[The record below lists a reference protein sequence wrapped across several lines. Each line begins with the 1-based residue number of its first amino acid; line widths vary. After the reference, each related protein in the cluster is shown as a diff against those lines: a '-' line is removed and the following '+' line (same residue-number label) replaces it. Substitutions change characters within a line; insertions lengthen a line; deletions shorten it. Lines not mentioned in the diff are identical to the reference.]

1 MFHEHVP
8 GKDQYKLTVEQ
19 LSFIREGCMD
29 CEPPNGIVA
38 GTAKAIFPKA
48 KFYHKEGCISTYS
61 LDLVCVDDRTESGK
75 RYIVA
80 VATASGD
87 TEPIEEISSW
97 IARWIRVN
105 D

>member
-1 MFHEHVP
+1 MIAP
-8 GKDQYKLTVEQ
+8 
-19 LSFIREGCMD
+19 RAA
-29 CEPPNGIVA
+29 NA
-38 GTAKAIFPKA
+38 
-48 KFYHKEGCISTYS
+48 
-61 LDLVCVDDRTESGK
+61 
-75 RYIVA
+75 YIVA